1 MQNAG
6 GYISQVQN
14 GENGFLVDFRDVAA
28 AQSAIVKAANGE
40 LSKAEPLRRENLIDP
55 IELVCE
61 YVGQRR
67 NLKKQRL
74 LAVIGR
80 AAATLACSMLWA
92 LSLIYEIAVCT
103 KPVKVMPMCTKDS
116 SATKD
121 AVSK

>member
-6 GYISQVQN
+6 GYISQVLN

-28 AQSAIVKAANGE
+28 AQSAIEKAINGE
-40 LSKAEPLRRENLIDP
+40 FTKAEPIRRENLIDP

-67 NLKKQRL
+67 TLREQRL
-74 LAVIGR
+74 LAVIGGVT
-80 AAATLACSMLWA
+80 ATLACSVLLA

-103 KPVKVMPMCTKDS
+103 KPVKVMPMCTTDS